1 MYQALKLPHHLHDYR
16 SDRVRK
22 RSGLTE
28 KYPRLSCGGKKR
40 KKKEKGKEGKKK
52 RGKKARYELG
62 ETLENAILSFCCS
75 EEFDGSSCS
84 MLKGW

>member
-1 MYQALKLPHHLHDYR
+1 MTIE
-16 SDRVRK
+16 VT
-22 RSGLTE
+22 GLGNGVDWRRNILGFLVE
-28 KYPRLSCGGKKR
+28 GKKE

-52 RGKKARYELG
+52 GGKKTRYELG

-75 EEFDGSSCS
+75 EELDESSCS

>member
-1 MYQALKLPHHLHDYR
+1 M
-16 SDRVRK
+16 
-22 RSGLTE
+22 E
-28 KYPRLSCGGKKR
+28 GKKE

-62 ETLENAILSFCCS
+62 ETLENARILSFCCS

>member
-1 MYQALKLPHHLHDYR
+1 M
-16 SDRVRK
+16 
-22 RSGLTE
+22 E
-28 KYPRLSCGGKKR
+28 GKKE

-75 EEFDGSSCS
+75 EELDGSSCS